1 MIRARCWVPVLALS
15 ALFMLSASLVQAQG
29 NARKSPAAAAQ
40 NEEQQPPGDAQ
51 AKVASK
57 TAKLGSVG
65 AGDAVMKAALGPKDL
80 AGAKKATGKDGSFR
94 GKVVYVFVSN
104 SGKTLILNFDQDY
117 KSALC
122 AVLKKDHFAHFPD
135 LRTLAGKEVLITDK
149 FIDFEG
155 RPEIELTDPA
165 QIRVVK

>member
-1 MIRARCWVPVLALS
+1 MIRARCWVPVLSLS
-15 ALFMLSASLVQAQG
+15 ALCTLSASFAQAQG
-29 NARKSPAAAAQ
+29 NAGKPTPDAAQ
-40 NEEQQPPGDAQ
+40 NAGQQPPGDAQ

-57 TAKLGSVG
+57 TAKLGSV
-65 AGDAVMKAALGPKDL
+65 AADDAAMKTALGAKDL
-80 AGAKKATGKDGSFR
+80 AGAKKATGKDGAFR
-94 GKVVYVFVSN
+94 GKVIYVFVSN

-135 LRTLAGKEVLITDK
+135 LRTLAGKEVLITGK

-155 RPEIELTDPA
+155 RSEIELTDPG